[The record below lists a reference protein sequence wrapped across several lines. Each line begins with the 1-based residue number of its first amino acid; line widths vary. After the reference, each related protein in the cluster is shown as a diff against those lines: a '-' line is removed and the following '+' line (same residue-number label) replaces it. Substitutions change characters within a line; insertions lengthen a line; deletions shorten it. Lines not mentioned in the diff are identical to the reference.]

1 MSLTPADIN
10 SIVAALQESDW
21 DEAEVLIGDVKIS
34 VARNGSRLN
43 LAGAA
48 PRLDSSAV
56 VPATTPPVPVAV
68 PIVSP
73 AAPAAPAAP
82 SGPVEGSTDFIVK
95 APSVGVFWGA
105 SEPGA
110 PAFVEIGA
118 SVGPESTVCI
128 VEIMKLMNNVAA
140 GVAGVISAIHV
151 ENGQSVQFG
160 APLFSIRADAS

>member
-68 PIVSP
+68 PIVS
-73 AAPAAPAAP
+73 PAAP